1 MARIPMTSGFT
12 LIPEGT
18 YVFRIYD
25 VKYDETFGKL
35 SVMLVNAQGMK
46 HT

>member
-25 VKYDETFGKL
+25 VTYDEKFGALKVMM
-35 SVMLVNAQGMK
+35 VMLKA
-46 HT
+46 

>member
-25 VKYDETFGKL
+25 VCYDDEFG
-35 SVMLVNAQGMK
+35 
-46 HT
+46 

>member
-25 VKYDETFGKL
+25 ASEST
-35 SVMLVNAQGMK
+35 
-46 HT
+46 